1 MKDTN
6 RSITVE
12 DLIRKYNL
20 DGLKNDRQTIKVLDN
35 QLTKTDGIVSD
46 FVEQTT
52 RDIENLQDQIDGNI
66 TSWFYSGVPTLLN
79 EPAVNWT
86 TDTEKDQHLGDMYY
100 DNDEGTAYRFI
111 KDNGTY
117 QWNKLSDDAVARAL
131 ALANTALDTADS
143 KRRVFI
149 TQPVPPY
156 DAGDIWWTSNELFR
170 CVVGRVESDTY
181 HSTDWV
187 NDLKYT
193 DDTAANNA
201 IAQLDDF
208 QEKVF
213 EDYTTNATFY
223 TETSK
228 IEGRIDENR
237 NLVANVNNELVNY
250 KNEVS
255 STFTQQANQFSL
267 EISSLNETINET
279 RNIAESNSTK
289 EYLRFSQGTGVEI
302 GATNSPFKVNITNQE
317 FNIQQNGNKVA
328 YVNDKKLYITEAEI
342 LQRLYMG
349 NFGFVVNQDKSLS
362 LRKVRDL

>member
-1 MKDTN
+1 MKDYN
-6 RSITVE
+6 RVITIE

-20 DGLKNDRQTIKVLDN
+20 DGLKVDRKRISSVDEE
-35 QLTKTDGIVSD
+35 LTKTNGILTD

-52 RDIENLQDQIDGNI
+52 QDIDNLQDQIDGNI

-170 CVVGRVESDTY
+170 CIVGRVESDTY
-181 HSTDWV
+181 HSTDWI

-193 DDTAANNA
+193 DDTAANEVQAN
-201 IAQLDDF
+201 LDEF
-208 QEKVF
+208 QEVVS
-213 EDYTTNATFY
+213 ENYATKAVLT
-223 TETSK
+223 TETDK
-228 IEGRIDENR
+228 IKSDVSNLREVAVQQNDE
-237 NLVANVNNELVNY
+237 LTTY
-250 KNEVS
+250 KDEVS
-255 STFTQQANQFSL
+255 SQFTQQANQFNL
-267 EISSLNETINET
+267 EINSLNETINET

-302 GATNSPFKVNITNQE
+302 GATNSQFKVNITNQE

-362 LRKVRDL
+362 LRKVRD